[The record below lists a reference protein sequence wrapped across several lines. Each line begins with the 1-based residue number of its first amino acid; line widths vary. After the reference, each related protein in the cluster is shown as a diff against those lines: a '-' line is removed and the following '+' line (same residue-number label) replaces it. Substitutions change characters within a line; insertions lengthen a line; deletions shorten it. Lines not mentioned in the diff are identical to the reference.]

1 MFSSFSHT
9 ILEFQLLHNPAAFN
23 AERIAWRAV
32 IYLNLIRS
40 IRRILN
46 ALLPLSSPP
55 SIDPSSTTI
64 AYQSVVQAHQDDVY
78 QDGYDTTMSSG
89 HQEETNAP
97 QEFDSL
103 LPFSNYNSLGQ
114 MARFEKYAERLAP
127 LMALEQ
133 SLMKQLSFPEEDDDL
148 TSPTYVEAPFSAAS
162 TSSAGQTQTRSW
174 NVPQVPTP
182 IQMQPTHL
190 RLPTTASSSYH
201 SSATSPISLG
211 ASGSVSTLSV
221 SKSGELA
228 QSLQK
233 FISFGESTSSRI
245 GNRKPKVTH
254 IGEISGWWEDPDDPV
269 HVLNACAR
277 GDWGMVSMWKD
288 RDVRSVLARK
298 KVLMEES
305 SGL

>member
-1 MFSSFSHT
+1 
-9 ILEFQLLHNPAAFN
+9 
-23 AERIAWRAV
+23 
-32 IYLNLIRS
+32 
-40 IRRILN
+40 
-46 ALLPLSSPP
+46 
-55 SIDPSSTTI
+55 
-64 AYQSVVQAHQDDVY
+64 
-78 QDGYDTTMSSG
+78 MSSG

-114 MARFEKYAERLAP
+114 MGRFEKYAERLAP

-133 SLMKQLSFPEEDDDL
+133 SLMKQLSFPEEDDDP
-148 TSPTYVEAPFSAAS
+148 TSPTYAEAPISAAS
-162 TSSAGQTQTRSW
+162 TSSARQTQTRSW
-174 NVPQVPTP
+174 NVPQVP
-182 IQMQPTHL
+182 L
-190 RLPTTASSSYH
+190 SSYH
-201 SSATSPISLG
+201 SSATSPTSLG

-221 SKSGELA
+221 SKSGDLA
-228 QSLQK
+228 LWRLTSLQK
-233 FISFGESTSSRI
+233 FISLGESTSSRI
-245 GNRKPKVTH
+245 GNRKPKATH